1 MPKAKSLNNMD
12 FPKRKPNRL
21 KEFDYSQPGAYF
33 ITICTKDKQSIFWEN
48 VGASIARPDTVP
60 LSAYGKIAEEA
71 IQNITTH
78 YPMITVD
85 NYVVMPN
92 HIHLLLQITADGSG
106 RAMLAPTISKVVQQ
120 MKGYVTKK
128 IGESVW
134 QKLFHDHV
142 VRGEQDYLKI
152 WEYIENNPKQ
162 WELDCVYVKEESD
175 VPFHR

>member
-1 MPKAKSLNNMD
+1 MEL
-12 FPKRKPNRL
+12 PKRKPNRL

-48 VGASIARPDTVP
+48 VGTSIARPDTVP

-78 YPMITVD
+78 YPMFTVD

-92 HIHLLLQITADGSG
+92 HIHLLLQITADNSG

-120 MKGYVTKK
+120 MKGYVTKR
-128 IGESVW
+128 IGESIW
-134 QKLFHDHV
+134 QKSFHDHII
-142 VRGEQDYLKI
+142 RGEQDYLKI
-152 WEYIENNPKQ
+152 WNYIEGNPSR
-162 WELDCVYVKEESD
+162 WEEDCFYVKEE
-175 VPFHR
+175 